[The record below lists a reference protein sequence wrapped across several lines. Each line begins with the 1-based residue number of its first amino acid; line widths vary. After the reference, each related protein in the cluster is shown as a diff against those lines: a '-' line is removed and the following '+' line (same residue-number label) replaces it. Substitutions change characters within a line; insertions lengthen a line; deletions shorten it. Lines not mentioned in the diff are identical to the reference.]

1 MTTKSNESL
10 GRRIAR
16 MRLEHGMTQERLA
29 NIANVSAQAVSK
41 WENDQSYPDILLL
54 PPLAKTFGVSIDELL
69 GAQPVE
75 QEQTTVV
82 AEVVEQAPAV
92 AQAPVNVADT
102 AVAATPMP
110 TLDPVATAEPAP
122 AVETKSESEFEPAP
136 VVEPEPTPEPD
147 PTPEP
152 ESEPNAAA
160 ALDIDQPATRIRIR
174 VIRDEKDAVN
184 LTIPLAAARL
194 VANVAGYF
202 PTRLVEGID
211 ITSLSQSFQNA
222 GKGTLIDVCDGP
234 EHVIIT
240 LE

>member
-16 MRLEHGMTQERLA
+16 MRLEHDMTQERLA

-54 PPLAKTFGVSIDELL
+54 PTLAKTFGVSIDELL

-75 QEQTTVV
+75 QEQTAVV

-92 AQAPVNVADT
+92 AQAPVDVADT

-110 TLDPVATAEPAP
+110 TPDPVATAEPAP
-122 AVETKSESEFEPAP
+122 AVETESEHEFEPAP
-136 VVEPEPTPEPD
+136 VVEPEPEPE

-202 PTRLVEGID
+202 PARLVEGID